1 MTRDDEFLFHRRGYC
16 PTTDTPADWVAES
29 MFFNQWTTRQSPWAE
44 LDEGTRLWWVDQESR
59 EIRWEVRAT
68 RVLKQ
73 RFSSRRE
80 AGEMLR
86 RCYGALPTDLSD
98 YYGQAAGEGW
108 LLAFG
113 VDVMQSV
120 SGVSLPDGQTLGR
133 NGFRRIT
140 DPIARLLQ
148 EAGLP
153 EPAGEPTVRAPEWFN
168 PDAITDVLVPNRTRQ
183 IPASIRRAVLER
195 DGEQCV
201 RCGQGPPDVELHVDH
216 IFPWSKGGPN
226 EAWNLRVL
234 CQTCNLSKGARVE
247 DGAAVPVVGEP
258 VAALAQMLQR
268 PPIRTV
274 EELPELVA
282 LGLTAGHDEVTVRAV
297 LAVDA
302 DERIPGRIVDRCID
316 ELARCGRLDDRVT
329 LLRCDPEDESSA
341 GAVRALLNSGDR
353 SVAQEAALV
362 LTGFDGTDDDEIP
375 DLLALASESRDPLVA
390 GSARIVLAIHRDGD
404 DLEAVLRSELQ
415 SPDAG
420 IRATAA
426 WELVDITE
434 DDDELLELLNV
445 VLASPDEDT
454 FAAAAM
460 TLASAYQ
467 DTDAERVRAYL
478 TNIAACR
485 RPELSELGQELVRE
499 FDRTGQVNLD
509 DSEPEADSA

>member
-1 MTRDDEFLFHRRGYC
+1 
-16 PTTDTPADWVAES
+16 
-29 MFFNQWTTRQSPWAE
+29 QSPWAE

-59 EIRWEVRAT
+59 EIRWEVRAA

-120 SGVSLPDGQTLGR
+120 SGVSLPVGQTLGR

-140 DPIARLLQ
+140 EPTAQLLQ

-153 EPAGEPTVRAPEWFN
+153 EPAGEPTARAPEWFN

-201 RCGQGPPDVELHVDH
+201 RCGKCPPDVELHVDH

-282 LGLTAGHDEVTVRAV
+282 LGLADGHDEVTVRAV

-302 DERIPGRIVDRCID
+302 DERIPDRIVDRCID

-362 LTGFDGTDDDEIP
+362 LTGFDGTDDEIP
-375 DLLALASESRDPLVA
+375 DLLTVAAESRDPLVA
-390 GSARIVLAIHRDGD
+390 GSARIALAIHRDGD
-404 DLEAVLRSELQ
+404 DLEDVLRSELQ

-426 WELVDITE
+426 WELADIT
-434 DDDELLELLNV
+434 DDDEELLELLNV
-445 VLASPDEDT
+445 ALASPDEDT
-454 FAAAAM
+454 FAVAAV
-460 TLASAYQ
+460 TLANIYQ
-467 DTDAERVRAYL
+467 ETDAKRARAYL

-485 RPELSELGQELVRE
+485 NQGLSEMGEKLLES

-509 DSEPEADSA
+509 DSEPEADPA